1 MTTIKCWIE
10 AMRLRTLPVS
20 LAGVVLGTG
29 YAMSLGNVRVAAVI
43 LCFLVA
49 LLAQIASNFA
59 NEYYDFRNGL
69 DKIGREGPRRGVTEG
84 DITPK
89 AMKTATFATLALACC
104 AGLALIPFGDWWL
117 ILVGIAVALGVLA
130 YSTGPFPLSHHGLGE
145 VAVIIFFGLVPV
157 NFTCW
162 LASGEWSPECL
173 MGSLSAGLLGANVL
187 IVNNYRD
194 ADDDKAVGKN
204 TLAVIFGKS
213 TMPWLYAI
221 NAVWAVALMYPS
233 WADKGVA
240 FIRVIFAIVF
250 IILAIAMTRLKGAR
264 LTPILGLTAVLMFV
278 YCLLFAIL

>member
-29 YAMSLGNVRVAAVI
+29 YAMSLGNVRIAAVI

-69 DKIGREGPRRGVTEG
+69 DKAGREGPRRGVTEG

-104 AGLALIPFGDWWL
+104 AGLALIPFGKWWL

>member
-29 YAMSLGNVRVAAVI
+29 YAMSLGNVRIAAVI

-69 DKIGREGPRRGVTEG
+69 DKAGREGPRRGVTEG

-104 AGLALIPFGDWWL
+104 AGLALIPFGEWWL

>member
-1 MTTIKCWIE
+1 MKTIKCWIE

-29 YAMSLGNVRVAAVI
+29 YAMSLGDVRVAAVI

-104 AGLALIPFGDWWL
+104 AGLALIPFGEWWL

-240 FIRVIFAIVF
+240 FIGVIFAIVF